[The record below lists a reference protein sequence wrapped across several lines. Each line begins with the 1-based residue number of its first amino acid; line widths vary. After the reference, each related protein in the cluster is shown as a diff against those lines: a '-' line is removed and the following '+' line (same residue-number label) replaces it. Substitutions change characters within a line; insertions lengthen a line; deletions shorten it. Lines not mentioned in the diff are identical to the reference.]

1 MRSLEYFEAHPVFTH
16 AEFMAARTAKG
27 RSPST
32 SNNLLAKHLA
42 ARRLIRVRRGLY
54 AAAPRNIDPAR
65 AAVDPYLIASHLSN
79 DSVVAYHSALQFFG
93 KSYSIWQRFHYLTG
107 QRAKAFSFRKME
119 FIPVLR
125 RTAYKNR
132 SQKDMGVI
140 ETSHNGGQ
148 VRIANLERTMVDV
161 LDAPDKGGGWEEIWR
176 SLEMIEFFDIDIILL
191 HTRALGSAL
200 TAARVG
206 FYLEQHSD
214 SLMLEDKHLK
224 PFEKLIQAQPAYL
237 DSERQSGKLVK
248 RWNLIVPDYVLKRR
262 WEETAG

>member
-1 MRSLEYFEAHPVFTH
+1 MRSLDYFEAHPVFSH
-16 AEFMAARTAKG
+16 AEFLAVRTAKG

-54 AAAPRNIDPAR
+54 AAVPRNIDPTR
-65 AAVDPYLIASHLSN
+65 AAVDPYLIASHLS
-79 DSVVAYHSALQFFG
+79 DDAVVAYHAALQFFG
-93 KSYSIWQRFHYLTG
+93 KSYSIWQRLHYLTG
-107 QRAKAFSFRKME
+107 RRAKAFSFRKME

-125 RTAYKNR
+125 RTASGKR
-132 SQKDMGVI
+132 SEKDIGII
-140 ETSHNGGQ
+140 ETNHNDGQ
-148 VRIANLERTMVDV
+148 VRIATLERTMVDV

-176 SLEMIEFFDIDIILL
+176 SLEMIEFFDIDIILRY
-191 HTRALGSAL
+191 TRALGSAL

-224 PFEKLIQAQPAYL
+224 PFEKLSPAQPAYL
-237 DSERQSGKLVK
+237 DSARRPGKLVK

-262 WEETAG
+262 WEEMAG